1 MTFRRF
7 GLLLLLVLAVLQ
19 GSCRSRQGRLRDR
32 IDGLRLAG
40 IKVYSGDELNQSE
53 QETLLAEFRTLDV
66 SFFKIQ
72 ERRDAL
78 RELHR
83 RKALTVRPRKVNN
96 HFDGDLFDPLQSFP
110 PIDPRRRRSGS
121 GKK

>member
-1 MTFRRF
+1 MTFQRF
-7 GLLLLLVLAVLQ
+7 GLLALVALALLQ
-19 GSCRSRQGRLRDR
+19 GSCQSRQGRLRDR

-83 RKALTVRPRKVNN
+83 RKALTIRPRKANN
-96 HFDGDLFDPLQSFP
+96 HFDGDFFDPFQSFP